1 MTNGVGY
8 YADADFVP
16 KSIRKERKLE
26 QDLASKK
33 LLTVIETGKVLGIGR
48 IKVYELI
55 KSGYLPA
62 LNIGGLKV
70 RREAIDEFLTK
81 YEGYDLSDAKNIIK
95 INS

>member
-8 YADADFVP
+8 YADADFVL
-16 KSIRKERKLE
+16 KSIRKEKELE

-55 KSGYLPA
+55 KGGFLPA

-81 YEGYDLSDAKNIIK
+81 YEGYDFSNIKNIVK
-95 INS
+95 MNS